1 MNHIYFLFARKPSVD
16 RRTFHRHYLEIH
28 PLQGGRPYHAGP
40 TPTLPRYI
48 QNHRLHS
55 LGGDCIFDGLS
66 EIWST
71 GALVGEPE
79 ELERSKAF
87 LRDEDNFMHPGKK
100 CTIST
105 NDHIIVEAES
115 RRSGMISATFLLRR
129 ALELTLAEFRDYW
142 FNVHAAIAKTIP
154 GLKHYQICP
163 VVDGVYMSYGGW
175 GDPRWDGVE
184 QILFDNYESAKAA
197 IESSEFNQS
206 FLSDLRRFSETQDH
220 FFSDVHMMAW
230 PGRTEEQAKREVMEK
245 LERGWRD

>member
-1 MNHIYFLFARKPSVD
+1 MIHIYFLFARKPSVD

-40 TPTLPRYI
+40 TPSLPRYI
-48 QNHRLHS
+48 QNHRLLS
-55 LGGDCIFDGLS
+55 LGGDSVFDGLS

-71 GALVGEPE
+71 GALVGTEDDME
-79 ELERSKAF
+79 SSKAF

-105 NDHIIVEAES
+105 SDHIIIEAGQ

-129 ALELTLAEFRDYW
+129 SLELTLPEFRDYW
-142 FNVHAAIAKTIP
+142 FNVHASVTKTIP
-154 GLKHYQICP
+154 HLRHYQICP
-163 VVDGVYMSYGGW
+163 VVDPVYMSHGGW

-184 QILFDNYESAKAA
+184 QLLFDDYESARAA
-197 IESSEFNQS
+197 IASAEFTQS
-206 FLSDLRRFSETQDH
+206 FMPDLRRFSETQEH
-220 FFSDVHMMAW
+220 FFSDVHLMAW